1 MENFYTS
8 IEPLCMFLRILG
20 FFPQTFEKPVTEG
33 YLSATKCSIIQTICA
48 VIVILASIVGNITHY
63 YVYDVHEG
71 SFFIDSIWTW
81 ILLFG
86 MAFVLLQL
94 IYQIYKMNE
103 IKMFFKLMHSI
114 DVKLSYLSLRI
125 DFFEERKFVKKLSI
139 IFGLLLIIRLPLV
152 AVLGIVHTV
161 YTAETMISEIMYN
174 IHLSY
179 ECLFCLQFFIFS
191 YILRERF
198 RMFKSFIR

>member
-63 YVYDVHEG
+63 YIYDVHEA

-86 MAFVLLQL
+86 MVFVLLQL
-94 IYQIYKMNE
+94 IYQMNKMDE
-103 IKMFFKLMHSI
+103 IKMFFKVMHSI

-139 IFGLLLIIRLPLV
+139 IFGLVLIIRLPIV
-152 AVLGIVHTV
+152 ALLGIVYTV